1 MWKMWKKGFR
11 YLFAISQ
18 QRAPKLNARC
28 ITTTRSYISNGNRY
42 RNSGALFF
50 GFPHNLSIHFRVFP
64 AFSGIKLNPAHGGRC
79 APAWRDLPTPSTCL
93 PTRRAPFFVWAEN
106 GPGTGAGGA
115 ETPYPPWPPTYFFFR
130 TGGTCSC
137 GCTGT
142 LINRFGE
149 SIVSVNYY

>member
-1 MWKMWKKGFR
+1 MRKMC
-11 YLFAISQ
+11 LQSVLAISQ

-28 ITTTRSYISNGNRY
+28 IMTTTSYISNGNRY

-50 GFPHNLSIHFRVFP
+50 GFPQPATDRFFAVHAFFRYQIKSRARRALRARLKRPLHTIHVPANAQGAVFC
-64 AFSGIKLNPAHGGRC
+64 GGRERAGDRGRRRRNPLPPL
-79 APAWRDLPTPSTCL
+79 AP
-93 PTRRAPFFVWAEN
+93 N
-106 GPGTGAGGA
+106 I
-115 ETPYPPWPPTYFFFR
+115 FFFR

>member
-1 MWKMWKKGFR
+1 MQGASRLREAIYPTATAIEIQGPCFLVFR
-11 YLFAISQ
+11 NPRLIDFLLFM
-18 QRAPKLNARC
+18 R
-28 ITTTRSYISNGNRY
+28 
-42 RNSGALFF
+42 
-50 GFPHNLSIHFRVFP
+50 
-64 AFSGIKLNPAHGGRC
+64 FSGIKLNPAHGGRC
-79 APAWRDLPTPSTCL
+79 APACSDLHTPSTRL
-93 PTRRAPFFVWAEN
+93 PTRRAPFFVGTEN

-115 ETPYPPWPPTYFFFR
+115 ETPYPPLAPYIFFFR